1 MDKIA
6 LIQNFWQDVAKQNA
20 ANLASYFTPEAQ
32 VCWHNTNESFTAAE
46 YIRANCEYPGA
57 WAAEIERI
65 EQLDSLII
73 TVARV
78 FLTDQSATFHA
89 TSFFRFSDSKIA
101 QLDEYWGDDGAA
113 PLWRQE
119 KKIGKPIK

>member
-1 MDKIA
+1 MDKVT
-6 LIQNFWQDVAKQNA
+6 LIENFWQDAAKQNA
-20 ANLASYFTPEAQ
+20 ANLISYFTPEAQ
-32 VCWHNTNESFTAAE
+32 ICWHNTNECFTAAE

-57 WAAEIERI
+57 WMAKIERI
-65 EQLDSLII
+65 EQLDTLII

-78 FLTDQSATFHA
+78 FLADQSASFHA
-89 TSFFRFSDSKIA
+89 TSFFRFSNSKIA

-119 KKIGKPIK
+119 KKIGRPIK